1 MIRMPFITVDKFLQD
16 DQCNDIINSL
26 ESHLSSV
33 EKEQRRSTVLSNNK
47 SELQEN
53 VRSTQLCFLPTDTL
67 LSTIYFHAAKHMNEL
82 CKWNFDIKQVESIQ
96 ALKYEAGDFYVT
108 HIDVLPPSNRNTQR
122 KITAM
127 VWLTEP
133 EEYEGG
139 EFILYPLDTDPI
151 PLKLRKGCA
160 VIFPSFITHE
170 ASKVISGQRYSTT
183 AWIEGPNW
191 K

>member
-1 MIRMPFITVDKFLQD
+1 MIKMPFITVNNFLYD
-16 DQCNDIINSL
+16 NQCTDIIDSL
-26 ESHLSSV
+26 ERHLHSV
-33 EKEQRRSTVLSNNK
+33 GKEQGRATVLSNNK

-53 VRSTQLCFLPTDTL
+53 VRSTQLCFLHTDTL

-82 CKWNFDIKQVESIQ
+82 CKWNFDIERVESIQ
-96 ALKYEAGDFYVT
+96 VLKYEVGDFYVT
-108 HIDVLPPSNRNTQR
+108 HIDVLPPTERNTQR
-122 KITAM
+122 KITVM
-127 VWLTEP
+127 VWLTDP

-151 PLKLRKGCA
+151 TLKLRKGCA